1 MGLLSRLGLT
11 VFGAPLRWMSRHP
24 LRTSGAVAAL
34 LAAWVVV
41 ASLGAGSGAG
51 VAPDH
56 VVQFAVARPAY
67 LVAFVAGLAT
77 LLWPFS

>member
-1 MGLLSRLGLT
+1 MRLLSRLGLT
-11 VFGAPLRWMSRHP
+11 VFGVPLRWMSRHP

-41 ASLGAGSGAG
+41 ASLGVGSGG
-51 VAPDH
+51 TPDG